1 MVLSIHMYLVSLVA
15 QSALLFAH
23 GNKVLNIVVAKTLS
37 CWERNRAEKHLHFFP
52 ESFLC
57 F

>member
-15 QSALLFAH
+15 QSVLLIAH